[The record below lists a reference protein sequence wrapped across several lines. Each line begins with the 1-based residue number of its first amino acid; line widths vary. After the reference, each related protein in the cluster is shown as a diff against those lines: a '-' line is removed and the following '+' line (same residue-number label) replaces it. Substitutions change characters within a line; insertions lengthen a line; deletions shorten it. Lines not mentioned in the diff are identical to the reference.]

1 MRLDPDG
8 AVYPGRVTTI
18 VWFRNDLRL
27 ADNPALAEA
36 AARGPVVPVY
46 VWAPEEEGEW
56 PPGAASRWWLHR
68 SLHALDR
75 SLRDCGS
82 QLVVRLGP
90 TEEALASLLRETG
103 AASVVWNRRYE
114 PAAIA
119 RDTELKCRLPEAA
132 SFGAGLLREPWTVAT
147 RAGGPYQ
154 VFTPFWRA
162 LQALGEP
169 DAPLPA
175 VRPPAPARWPQTLPI
190 EQLGLRPAIS
200 WDAGLAETWTPGE
213 PGAHDRLEQFRD
225 HAAGYGDDRDQLA
238 RSTSRLSPHLHFGEI
253 SPRQAW
259 WVARDAAGEAATP
272 FLRQLAWREFAHHLL
287 YHFPATPSQPLR
299 PAYADMPWR
308 DDPAGLAAWQRGR
321 TGYPLVDA
329 GMRELWQTGWMHNR
343 VRMVTA
349 SFLTKHLLID
359 WREGTRWFWDTLVDA
374 DLANNTLGW
383 QWVAGSGADAAP
395 YHRIFNP
402 AAQAERFDGDGRYR
416 NRWVGVG
423 EATSPI
429 VDHAAARKRALA
441 AYGAMAGDRSN
452 HP

>member
-1 MRLDPDG
+1 
-8 AVYPGRVTTI
+8 VTTI

-46 VWAPEEEGEW
+46 IWAPEEEGEW

-75 SLRDCGS
+75 SLRACGS
-82 QLVVRLGP
+82 QLVVRRGP
-90 TEEALASLLRETG
+90 TDKALASLLRETG

-119 RDTELKCRLPEAA
+119 RDTELKRRLPRAA

-147 RAGGPYQ
+147 RTGGPYQ

-175 VRPPAPARWPQTLPI
+175 LRPAAPSQWPQSLTI

-213 PGAHDRLEQFRD
+213 PGARDRLEQFRD
-225 HAAGYGDDRDQLA
+225 HATGYDRDHPS

-259 WVARDAAGEAATP
+259 QAVRDAAGEAATP

-299 PAYADMPWR
+299 PAYAGMPWR

-343 VRMVTA
+343 VRMVAA

-383 QWVAGSGADAAP
+383 QWVAGSGADAAA

-402 AAQAERFDGDGRYR
+402 AAQADRFDGDGRYR
-416 NRWVGVG
+416 ARWLGDC
-423 EATSPI
+423 EAVSPI
-429 VDHAAARKRALA
+429 VDHAAARERALA
-441 AYGAMAGDRSN
+441 AYKMAVDRTNPS
-452 HP
+452 

>member
-1 MRLDPDG
+1 
-8 AVYPGRVTTI
+8 VTTI

-75 SLRDCGS
+75 SLRERGS
-82 QLVVRLGP
+82 QLVVRRGP
-90 TEEALASLLRETG
+90 TNNALASLLRETG
-103 AASVVWNRRYE
+103 AVSVVWNRRYE

-119 RDTELKCRLPEAA
+119 RDTELKRRLPEAA

-169 DAPLPA
+169 AAPSQW
-175 VRPPAPARWPQTLPI
+175 PPSLTI
-190 EQLGLRPAIS
+190 EQLGLRPALS

-225 HAAGYGDDRDQLA
+225 HAAGYDRDHPSRA
-238 RSTSRLSPHLHFGEI
+238 TSRLSPHLHFGEI

-259 WVARDAAGEAATP
+259 RAVRDAAGEAATFP
-272 FLRQLAWREFAHHLL
+272 PHPRNRFVPPTPACLGATTRPVWRRGSAAA
-287 YHFPATPSQPLR
+287 PATRWLTPACASCGR
-299 PAYADMPWR
+299 PAGCTTGCGWWR
-308 DDPAGLAAWQRGR
+308 P
-321 TGYPLVDA
+321 
-329 GMRELWQTGWMHNR
+329 
-343 VRMVTA
+343 
-349 SFLTKHLLID
+349 
-359 WREGTRWFWDTLVDA
+359 
-374 DLANNTLGW
+374 
-383 QWVAGSGADAAP
+383 
-395 YHRIFNP
+395 
-402 AAQAERFDGDGRYR
+402 
-416 NRWVGVG
+416 
-423 EATSPI
+423 
-429 VDHAAARKRALA
+429 
-441 AYGAMAGDRSN
+441 RS
-452 HP
+452 